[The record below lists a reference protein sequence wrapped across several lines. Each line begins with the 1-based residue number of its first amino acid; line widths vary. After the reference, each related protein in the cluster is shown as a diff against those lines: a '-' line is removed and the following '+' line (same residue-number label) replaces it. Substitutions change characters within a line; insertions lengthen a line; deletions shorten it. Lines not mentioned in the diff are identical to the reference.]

1 MGQDVEFYRAHDAGC
16 EMLGRGSGVPETLCK
31 VADLIEGAFGEDVP
45 DKIIAACGGLLLAW
59 RAMGE
64 G

>member
-16 EMLGRGSGVPETLCK
+16 EMLGRGGGVPETLCK
-31 VADLIEGAFGEDVP
+31 IADHIEAAFGEVVP
-45 DKIIAACGGLLLAW
+45 DKIIAACGRLLLAW
-59 RAMGE
+59 RTLGE